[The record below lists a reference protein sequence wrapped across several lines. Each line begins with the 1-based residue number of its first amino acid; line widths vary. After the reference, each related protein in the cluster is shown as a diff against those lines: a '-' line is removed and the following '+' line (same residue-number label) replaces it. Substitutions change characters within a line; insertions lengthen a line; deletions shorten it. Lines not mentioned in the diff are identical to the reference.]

1 VVEPAADNVRERRSR
16 GVREHQSE
24 AVRERRFASVSGR
37 KPLADHQA
45 LYNGF
50 GNALAQAVEFVATPV
65 IFFLTGRW
73 IDHRLG
79 IGPVFEITLFVLALV
94 GVSVSAYYRYKAAID
109 EAEKGKPWKR

>member
-1 VVEPAADNVRERRSR
+1 MVEPAADRVRQRRA
-16 GVREHQSE
+16 GAARE
-24 AVRERRFASVSGR
+24 R

-50 GNALAQAVEFVATPV
+50 GNALAQAVEFVGTPV
-65 IFFLTGRW
+65 IFFLVGFW

-79 IGPVFEITLFVLALV
+79 TSPAFAVALFVLAVV
-94 GVSVSAYYRYKAAID
+94 GVGVSAYYRYKAAMD